1 MPMPVTSMK
10 HGSLAATCP
19 HVGQRLVFKST
30 RECPV
35 EVKPL
40 GERRQG
46 KGFSASFFFVC
57 VCHTVY
63 MFLCCA
69 VSQSQ
74 VLLLFL
80 SVLAKGELLEPFR
93 EQWFSWGSITAWGN
107 NGEICSCL
115 SKTKTPWEIMKC
127 IFYSNIQVK
136 HHLFPSLCG
145 IWTIFSFVLSWRKNM
160 TLPLTMCYMGGEWV
174 LCGGREAV
182 TLSSHA
188 PRCSLQEKGGI
199 RDPCSYWE
207 PSDECCRALSDECC
221 RALGKFSKKM
231 VAFFRKNEISVSF
244 SIYQTYA
251 SGLMQLIFWRL
262 CSVVFSVCCENS

>member
-1 MPMPVTSMK
+1 MPVTSMK

-93 EQWFSWGSITAWGN
+93 EQ
-107 NGEICSCL
+107 
-115 SKTKTPWEIMKC
+115 
-127 IFYSNIQVK
+127 
-136 HHLFPSLCG
+136 
-145 IWTIFSFVLSWRKNM
+145 
-160 TLPLTMCYMGGEWV
+160 
-174 LCGGREAV
+174 
-182 TLSSHA
+182 
-188 PRCSLQEKGGI
+188 
-199 RDPCSYWE
+199 
-207 PSDECCRALSDECC
+207 
-221 RALGKFSKKM
+221 
-231 VAFFRKNEISVSF
+231 
-244 SIYQTYA
+244 
-251 SGLMQLIFWRL
+251 
-262 CSVVFSVCCENS
+262 

>member
-10 HGSLAATCP
+10 RGSLAATCP

-80 SVLAKGELLEPFR
+80 SVLAKGEMLEPFR

-160 TLPLTMCYMGGEWV
+160 TLPLTMCYMGGGMSFVWWQ
-174 LCGGREAV
+174 G
-182 TLSSHA
+182 SSH
-188 PRCSLQEKGGI
+188 LVQ
-199 RDPCSYWE
+199 PCSE
-207 PSDECCRALSDECC
+207 VLPP
-221 RALGKFSKKM
+221 GK
-231 VAFFRKNEISVSF
+231 RRH
-244 SIYQTYA
+244 Q
-251 SGLMQLIFWRL
+251 GPLQLPRTFWWML
-262 CSVVFSVCCENS
+262 QGTFWWMLQGTGKI